1 MAVSENSEI
10 SSSELN
16 PNNHSNTQR
25 PKIGLVLS
33 GGGARGFA
41 HIGVLKV
48 LEENNVPID
57 YIVGTSMGSIIGGL
71 YAIGLNPEEIEL
83 GVRGIAW
90 DKVFSDFANR
100 NYKSF
105 RRKQD
110 DYDFFNVQ
118 RVGIT
123 DDGLQIRPGL
133 IEGQQIELEAA
144 ILHAPCAPA
153 CRFPVHYRR

>member
-1 MAVSENSEI
+1 MAFSETLQDINPASDTSTQ
-10 SSSELN
+10 SSS
-16 PNNHSNTQR
+16 TTR

-71 YAIGLNPEEIEL
+71 YAIGLSSEEIER
-83 GVRGIAW
+83 GVQGIAW

-100 NYKSF
+100 DHKSY
-105 RRKQD
+105 RRKND
-110 DYDFFNVQ
+110 DYEYWV
-118 RVGIT
+118 I
-123 DDGLQIRPGL
+123 
-133 IEGQQIELEAA
+133 
-144 ILHAPCAPA
+144 CA
-153 CRFPVHYRR
+153 